1 MKVTFFPSN
10 TSFRLIS
17 LTSSCQHWGS
27 TLQSS
32 PYISRQPIQFS
43 QSCDEELNCN
53 MPTMRPAAV
62 ALTCK
67 DLKMRGSSEAFCVF
81 DPSLKDLNSW
91 PISHGPASQR
101 QEGAERDGICLVT
114 PQRRLVQDHNPRCNE
129 SPTMPGEGSMGHW
142 APMTHHDTSLNFAS

>member
-1 MKVTFFPSN
+1 M
-10 TSFRLIS
+10 S

-81 DPSLKDLNSW
+81 EQLADW
-91 PISHGPASQR
+91 PWPASQR

-114 PQRRLVQDHNPRCNE
+114 RQRRLVQDHNPRCNE
-129 SPTMPGEGSMGHW
+129 SPTMPGEGCEGSMGHW
-142 APMTHHDTSLNFAS
+142 APMTHDTSLNFAS